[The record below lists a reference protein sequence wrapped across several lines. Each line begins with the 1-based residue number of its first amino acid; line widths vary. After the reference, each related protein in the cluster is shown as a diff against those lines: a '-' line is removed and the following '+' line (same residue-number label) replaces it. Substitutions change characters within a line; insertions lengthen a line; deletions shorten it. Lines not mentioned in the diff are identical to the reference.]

1 MLYIIVLIS
10 VIKKS
15 EISYMYT
22 YIPSL
27 WLIPPTSFIPFL

>member
-10 VIKKS
+10 VIKKC

-22 YIPSL
+22 YISAMAPHSS
-27 WLIPPTSFIPFL
+27 TFA